1 MSIESLSKQELSGK
15 KVLVRVDF
23 NVPLEN
29 GVITSDAR
37 IKASLPT
44 IQYLVERGAVVLLA
58 THLGRPK
65 GQVVEELRLAPVSK
79 RLEELLKQPVVQLSD
94 CIGDGIR
101 NEIESQPNCKVFV
114 LENVRFYKE
123 ETDND
128 VVFSKKLASLAD
140 IFVQESFGTAH
151 RAHAS
156 TVGVAEFLPTYAGFL
171 VQKEIDFLSQALH
184 NPKHPYVAIV
194 GGSKVSTKI
203 AVLEQLIK
211 HVDTLVI
218 GGAMAFTFLKALGF
232 SVGKSLVED
241 DKQDLALEL
250 LHLAKTLNK
259 KVILP
264 VDVVVASS
272 FSADAQ
278 TDIVSIQAIPDDKMG
293 LDIGPNSIQEIL
305 SAISEA
311 KMVIWNGPVGAFELA
326 PFATGTLSIAKSLA
340 RSSAITI
347 VGGGDSIAALEK
359 SAVTD
364 KISHVSTG
372 GGACLEFLE
381 GKVLPGLQVLQKR
394 SYS

>member
-1 MSIESLSKQELSGK
+1 
-15 KVLVRVDF
+15 
-23 NVPLEN
+23 
-29 GVITSDAR
+29 
-37 IKASLPT
+37 
-44 IQYLVERGAVVLLA
+44 
-58 THLGRPK
+58 
-65 GQVVEELRLAPVSK
+65 VSK

>member
-79 RLEELLKQPVVQLSD
+79 RLEELLNEPVVQLSD

-278 TDIVSIQAIPDDKMG
+278 TDIVSIQEIPDDKMG
-293 LDIGPNSIQEIL
+293 LDIGPDSIQEIL

-326 PFATGTLSIAKSLA
+326 AFATGTLSIAKSLA
-340 RSSAITI
+340 SSSAITI